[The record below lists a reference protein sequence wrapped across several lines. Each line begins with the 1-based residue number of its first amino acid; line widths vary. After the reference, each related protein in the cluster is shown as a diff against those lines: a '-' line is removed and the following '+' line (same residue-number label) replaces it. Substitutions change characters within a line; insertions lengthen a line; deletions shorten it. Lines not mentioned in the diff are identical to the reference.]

1 MDDIVK
7 EDISTIIGQIQDYL
21 DELESHFE
29 KLESKNVKNSET
41 IRNMIEEMRL
51 NLETLQDFQDSQ

>member
-7 EDISTIIGQIQDYL
+7 EDISTIIEQIQDSL

-29 KLESKNVKNSET
+29 KLESKSAKNSET
-41 IRNMIEEMRL
+41 INNMIEEMRL
-51 NLETLQDFQDSQ
+51 NLETLRDFQDN

>member
-7 EDISTIIGQIQDYL
+7 EDISTIIEQIQDSL

-29 KLESKNVKNSET
+29 KLESKSAKNSET
-41 IRNMIEEMRL
+41 INNMIEEMR
-51 NLETLQDFQDSQ
+51 NLS

>member
-29 KLESKNVKNSET
+29 KLESKSAKNSET

-51 NLETLQDFQDSQ
+51 NLETLQDFQDN

>member
-21 DELESHFE
+21 DELESYFE
-29 KLESKNVKNSET
+29 KLELKNAKNSET
-41 IRNMIEEMRL
+41 VRSMIEEMRL
-51 NLETLQDFQDSQ
+51 NLETLQDFQDS

>member
-29 KLESKNVKNSET
+29 KLESKSAKNSET
-41 IRNMIEEMRL
+41 FHNMIEEMRL
-51 NLETLQDFQDSQ
+51 NLETLQDFQDS

>member
-29 KLESKNVKNSET
+29 KLESKNAKNSET
-41 IRNMIEEMRL
+41 IHNMIEEMRL
-51 NLETLQDFQDSQ
+51 NLETLQDFQDS